1 MIQLSKD
8 LGQHQFSLS
17 LLRVHSVFALTST
30 AILNKAYRK
39 EKNANVRERILLA
52 RRVRGDKKEASSVA
66 EKEFHRSRWWAYK
79 WLKRFDKEG
88 LNGLK
93 DRVRTGRPP
102 EVSKETSTRIR
113 RELSENQSGWMA
125 KEVMNL
131 IYERTGVKYH
141 EVHIYR
147 LLHRWGFSPKVP
159 RMRFVNAASK
169 QEKDK
174 FRKRL
179 NR

>member
-1 MIQLSKD
+1 M
-8 LGQHQFSLS
+8 
-17 LLRVHSVFALTST
+17 ST
-30 AILNKAYRK
+30 ATLNKAYRK

-52 RRVRGDKKEASSVA
+52 RRVRGDEKEASSVA
-66 EKEFHRSRWWAYK
+66 EKEFHRSRWWWAYK

-147 LLHRWGFSPKVP
+147 LLHNWGFSHNVP
-159 RMRFVNAASK
+159 RMRFVFCRMSSAIQILIRVRRLS
-169 QEKDK
+169 
-174 FRKRL
+174 FRRATKPKHNSVIRYGKI
-179 NR
+179 

>member
-1 MIQLSKD
+1 MNI
-8 LGQHQFSLS
+8 
-17 LLRVHSVFALTST
+17 LRVFTLMSVAV
-30 AILNKAYRK
+30 LNDAYRN
-39 EKNANVRERILLA
+39 EKDANIRERILLV
-52 RRVRGDKKEASSVA
+52 RRVRMDKREAASVS

-79 WLKRFDKEG
+79 WLKRFDIDGLEG
-88 LNGLK
+88 LKNK
-93 DRVRTGRPP
+93 HRSGRPP
-102 EVSKETSTRIR
+102 EVSKETSTGIR

-147 LLHRWGFSPKVP
+147 LLHKWGFSPKVP

-169 QEKDK
+169 QEKGQ

-179 NR
+179 KG

>member
-1 MIQLSKD
+1 LATAALIQ
-8 LGQHQFSLS
+8 
-17 LLRVHSVFALTST
+17 
-30 AILNKAYRK
+30 AYRN
-39 EKNANVRERILLA
+39 EKDADVRERILLVT
-52 RRVRGDKKEASSVA
+52 RVRNDKKEAASVA

-79 WLKRFDKEG
+79 WLKRFDNTGLEG
-88 LNGLK
+88 LKNK
-93 DRVRTGRPP
+93 HRSGRPP
-102 EVSKETSTRIR
+102 EVSEETFTTIRKEM
-113 RELSENQSGWMA
+113 SENQSGWMA

-169 QEKDK
+169 QDKNK
-174 FRKRL
+174 FRKK
-179 NR
+179 